1 MPATGPR
8 YTATFECA
16 EDGRWVVSLAEEP
29 NVLGYGDTLAEARG
43 NIRDAITTILGPFGS
58 EGAVFELVENV
69 RLPTVILDMVSL
81 ARQQRQRAG
90 QQLAEARAAEE
101 ALVAVVDDVCS
112 VTHEAARLVVE
123 HGLLVEAHAD
133 DVEREFDTRLPDE
146 VTLMLE
152 RAHRERQA
160 ADRQRQAAL
169 LERGAARESASQA
182 AATNRK
188 AARMLIEQCG
198 VTTAD
203 ASRVLGLSRERT
215 RRLLAE

>member
-8 YTATFECA
+8 YTATFECD
-16 EDGRWVVSLAEEP
+16 EDGLWVVSLAEEP
-29 NVLGYGDTLAEARG
+29 NVLGYGDTLAKARR

-81 ARQQRQRAG
+81 ARQQRQRAS

-101 ALVAVVDDVCS
+101 ALVAVVDGVCS

-169 LERGAARESASQA
+169 LTHEAARESAGQA
-182 AATNRK
+182 ATTNRR

-203 ASRVLGLSRERT
+203 ASSLLGVSPERT